1 LEVKVSAVSPL
12 AMAQNMDEINGIMQY
27 YQIAQGLGPEGQ
39 MAVKVGEAL
48 DYIGD
53 KLGIPANLRNSVEE
67 RGQMMEE
74 MAQQAAAIAQAE
86 RAQQGQPGMQQ
97 EQGPP
102 GAPPPEAAMMG
113 GMA

>member
-1 LEVKVSAVSPL
+1 
-12 AMAQNMDEINGIMQY
+12 
-27 YQIAQGLGPEGQ
+27 

-74 MAQQAAAIAQAE
+74 MAQQAAAVAQAE
-86 RAQQGQPGMQQ
+86 QAQQGQPGMQQ